1 MELSEYIESLRRGA
15 SANQLPSY
23 ANELAFARKLDS
35 QDALRNLRNEFII
48 PTRASLAK
56 TGLDGTVPGDEAAT
70 DSPFRQCVY
79 LAAHGQGLQPKAVR
93 RYVDAQLET
102 WDSVGVRGHY
112 SQFGNSPLVTD
123 WHGMAEE
130 CAKRFA
136 AIVGSLESEVVVMN
150 TLSVN
155 LHLMM
160 AAFYKPTTKRHKV
173 LIEAGPFPSDEYVVQ
188 SQVRW
193 HRMHTPEDSIVR
205 ISPRGD
211 AKGDDSL
218 TISTHHI
225 LRVIDEHAEEAA
237 LLLLAGVQYYTGQ
250 YFDMPT
256 ITAYAK
262 ERCITVGWDIAHAVG
277 NVELHL
283 HDWDVEFAV
292 WCNYKYV
299 NGGPGSIGGP
309 FVHEN
314 MVVPWTWVRPPEAT
328 AAAAVA
334 VARPTVIV
342 YQDGT
347 EMPRILDLTGTC
359 DHLHPSTAPPA
370 FRFRTRL
377 V

>member
-79 LAAHGQGLQPKAVR
+79 LAAHGQGLQPKGVR

-123 WHGMAEE
+123 WHGRAEE

-150 TLSVN
+150 TLTTN

-160 AAFYKPTTKRHKV
+160 VSFY
-173 LIEAGPFPSDEYVVQ
+173 
-188 SQVRW
+188 
-193 HRMHTPEDSIVR
+193 
-205 ISPRGD
+205 
-211 AKGDDSL
+211 
-218 TISTHHI
+218 
-225 LRVIDEHAEEAA
+225 
-237 LLLLAGVQYYTGQ
+237 
-250 YFDMPT
+250 
-256 ITAYAK
+256 
-262 ERCITVGWDIAHAVG
+262 
-277 NVELHL
+277 
-283 HDWDVEFAV
+283 
-292 WCNYKYV
+292 
-299 NGGPGSIGGP
+299 
-309 FVHEN
+309 
-314 MVVPWTWVRPPEAT
+314 
-328 AAAAVA
+328 
-334 VARPTVIV
+334 RPTATKFKV
-342 YQDGT
+342 
-347 EMPRILDLTGTC
+347 R
-359 DHLHPSTAPPA
+359 
-370 FRFRTRL
+370 RWRTS
-377 V
+377 